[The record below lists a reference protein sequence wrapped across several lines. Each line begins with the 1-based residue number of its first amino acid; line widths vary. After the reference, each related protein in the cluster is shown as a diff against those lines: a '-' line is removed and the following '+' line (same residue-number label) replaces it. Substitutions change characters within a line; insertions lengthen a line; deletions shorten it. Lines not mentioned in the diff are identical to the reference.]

1 MRKATAKNAIDFARL
16 YEVKERFAGRAME
29 APAGEAE
36 KGREGPDIDA
46 PESSPAEPLPVAETA
61 AVVPFPVEPE
71 NAPSIPAPSSSE
83 AITALR
89 PPGLPASDVAP
100 GAAPAP
106 AFGRLRIGMPRQLH
120 ERVRASAALA
130 CVPPTTLV
138 RDLLESAAPRFE
150 PGAPLTELAQVARAA
165 VPERAAGPQP
175 IEVRMQVPASDDLHR
190 RLLQLAA
197 LRAQTLWAC
206 LLDLLDHRLP
216 R

>member
-16 YEVKERFAGRAME
+16 YEVKDRFAGRAME
-29 APAGEAE
+29 PPAGDGE
-36 KGREGPDIDA
+36 KGREGANTGA
-46 PESSPAEPLPVAETA
+46 PESSLAEPLPVAEA

-71 NAPSIPAPSSSE
+71 KVPSIPPAPLLE

-89 PPGLPASDVAP
+89 PPGLLASDGAP

-106 AFGRLRIGMPRQLH
+106 AFGRLRIGMPRPLH
-120 ERVRASAALA
+120 ERVRAAAALA
-130 CVPPTTLV
+130 CMPPTTLV
-138 RDLLESAAPRFE
+138 RDLLESAAPHFE
-150 PGAPLTELAQVARAA
+150 PAAPLTELAQVARAV
-165 VPERAAGPQP
+165 VPETSAGRQP

>member
-16 YEVKERFAGRAME
+16 YEVRDRFAGKAIE
-29 APAGEAE
+29 PLAGDE
-36 KGREGPDIDA
+36 KGREGPSTGA
-46 PESSPAEPLPVAETA
+46 PESSLVEPLRVADAPV
-61 AVVPFPVEPE
+61 VQFPVEPE
-71 NAPSIPAPSSSE
+71 DEASIPAPPVPE

-89 PPGLPASDVAP
+89 PPSLRASDLVP
-100 GAAPAP
+100 GAAPGP
-106 AFGRLRIGMPRQLH
+106 AFGRLRIGMPRPLH
-120 ERVRASAALA
+120 ERVRAAAALA

-138 RDLLESAAPRFE
+138 RDLLESAAPHFE
-150 PGAPLTELAQVARAA
+150 PSAPLTELAQIARAA
-165 VPERAAGPQP
+165 VPEMAAGRQQ